1 MNNSNCMI
9 IRKYIIFKK
18 RIIQRKFLNL
28 KETDFINTFQ
38 TFKLRHIISNFKNNE
53 TFKRA
58 NSFVS
63 MNNMNYVFEHTG
75 ADILVYNEYWL
86 YEKTVSFTNPLAYS
100 TYFSDVILVTGI
112 FDKLL
117 LTTSKIYF

>member
-1 MNNSNCMI
+1 
-9 IRKYIIFKK
+9 
-18 RIIQRKFLNL
+18 
-28 KETDFINTFQ
+28 
-38 TFKLRHIISNFKNNE
+38 
-53 TFKRA
+53 
-58 NSFVS
+58 

-100 TYFSDVILVTGI
+100 TYSSDVILVTGI